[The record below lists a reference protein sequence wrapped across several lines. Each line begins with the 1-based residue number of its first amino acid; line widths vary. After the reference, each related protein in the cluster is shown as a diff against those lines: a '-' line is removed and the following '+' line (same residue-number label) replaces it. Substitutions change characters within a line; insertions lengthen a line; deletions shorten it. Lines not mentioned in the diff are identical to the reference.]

1 MGKENLLCA
10 DKCEQKIG
18 IIHQILHC
26 LDWCK
31 KWGKTY
37 RNWFLSLLIEMI
49 TFELCH
55 EVYKRMDN
63 ITQSDCVFR
72 IILGNSVMSTGCD
85 VSILWM

>member
-1 MGKENLLCA
+1 MKSCIVL
-10 DKCEQKIG
+10 IG
-18 IIHQILHC
+18 V
-26 LDWCK
+26 K

-37 RNWFLSLLIEMI
+37 RNWFFSLLIEMI

-63 ITQSDCVFR
+63 TNQSDCVFM